1 MRTVE
6 DLYQASLKLDI
17 AYLVGLSLALSG
29 DRYLEIQK
37 EQMFAGERADGTP
50 IFNIKTGSEYYS
62 ASYAKYKGKDSPI
75 DLKDRGDFYNGM
87 FTRQESEG
95 LLVDSEDEKSEK
107 LKDKYEPFLLNDD
120 SKIQFMPFANQ
131 ILIDEAVK
139 ELNGQN

>member
-17 AYLVGLSLALSG
+17 TYLVGLSLALSG

-37 EQMFAGERADGTP
+37 EQMFDGEREDGTP
-50 IFNIKTGSEYYS
+50 IFNTKTGSEYYS
-62 ASYAKYKGKDSPI
+62 PSYARYKGKDSPI
-75 DLKDRGDFYNGM
+75 DLKDTGAFYGGM

-95 LLVDSEDEKSEK
+95 LLVDSDDHKSDM
-107 LKDKYEPFLLNDD
+107 LKETYEPFLLNDD
-120 SKIQFMPFANQ
+120 SKIEFMPFANQ

-139 ELNGQN
+139 ELNGGV